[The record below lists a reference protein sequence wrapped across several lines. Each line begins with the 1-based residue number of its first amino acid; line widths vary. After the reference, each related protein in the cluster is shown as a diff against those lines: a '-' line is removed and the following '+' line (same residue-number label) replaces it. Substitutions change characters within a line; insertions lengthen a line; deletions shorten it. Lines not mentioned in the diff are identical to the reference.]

1 MLYTLTTQERT
12 RRVEVGQILLPG
24 TALDPRF
31 PEWIRATVA
40 AKHFTQFFS
49 FKENGYVLHRCVVGS
64 SERSDEIEVLP
75 VFAEIE
81 LREGAAGV
89 PHADLEAI
97 TSVMREWVSKAIAT
111 LVENASSTG
120 DEVEI
125 PRKIDLVFESAGD
138 IAFQITN

>member
-1 MLYTLTTQERT
+1 MLYTSTTEDRT
-12 RRVEVGQILLPG
+12 RRVEVGQILLPS
-24 TALDPRF
+24 TALDPKF
-31 PEWIRATVA
+31 PEWIRASVP

-49 FKENGYVLHRCVVGS
+49 IKETSYLLYRCVVGS
-64 SERSDEIEVLP
+64 SERNDEVEALP

-81 LREGAAGV
+81 LREGATGV

-97 TSVMREWVSKAIAT
+97 TAVMREWISKAIAT